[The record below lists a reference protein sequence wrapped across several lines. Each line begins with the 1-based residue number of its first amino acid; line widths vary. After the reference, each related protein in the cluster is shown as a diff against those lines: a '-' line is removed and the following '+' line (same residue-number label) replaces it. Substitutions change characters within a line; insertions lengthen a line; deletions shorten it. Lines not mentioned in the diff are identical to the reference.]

1 MYKAVV
7 QIELTKLFK
16 LIKQLSVIPRMY
28 NRKIYWMQRGFSC
41 LLIRLVPCQDEGD
54 LQATTK
60 RLIEKE
66 A

>member
-16 LIKQLSVIPRMY
+16 LTKKLSNSKNVQQK
-28 NRKIYWMQRGFSC
+28 NTLDAGRGFSC

-66 A
+66 T